1 MGKGIC
7 KKIALLST
15 VFTIVFLLFGRV
27 WWFIPFTIIHEF
39 CHCAIGVFLG
49 YSIKKVYILPFG
61 MKAEFKDEFIKPGD
75 DLLISISGPLINFV
89 FFAFFSFVENKGVEI
104 SFLKEVNLILFI
116 FNMMPAGFLDGGRIV
131 KNIIKIN
138 MNFYSAYLISGLSG
152 GIFGCIISLVAI
164 LSGFSLKSIIILGLG
179 VYLIYTGYTEQ
190 RDAVFNVVKD
200 VLFKH
205 CYIGERKKINI
216 ELKAFSRECQLLQII
231 KGFNY
236 KGYHIIYIFED
247 GILGNK
253 FNEIEITQ
261 MYCKYG
267 NITLGECS
275 RNKST

>member
-1 MGKGIC
+1 MEKGIF
-7 KKIALLST
+7 KKIALLS
-15 VFTIVFLLFGRV
+15 VIFIFSFLLLGRV
-27 WWFIPFTIIHEF
+27 WWFIPFTIIHEL
-39 CHCAIGVFLG
+39 CHCVIGIFLG
-49 YSIKKVYILPFG
+49 YSLKKIYILPFG

-89 FFAFFSFVENKGVEI
+89 FFACFFFVENKGIKI
-104 SFLKEVNLILFI
+104 SYLKEVNLLLFI
-116 FNMMPAGFLDGGRIV
+116 FNLIPAGFLDGGRIV
-131 KNIIKIN
+131 KSIVKIN
-138 MNFYSAYLISGLSG
+138 LNFYSAYIISGLSG
-152 GIFGCIISLVAI
+152 GIFGCIISLTAI
-164 LSGFSLKSIIILGLG
+164 LNGFSLKSIIILGLG

-190 RDAVFNVVKD
+190 REALFNVVRD

-205 CYIGERKKINI
+205 SYMGERKKINI
-216 ELKAFSRECQLLQII
+216 ELKAFSRECQLLQLI

-236 KGYHIIYIFED
+236 KGYHIIYVFED

-275 RNKST
+275 RIKST